1 MPGTRV
7 PARRLLSGAPTATTA
22 LGALALAAVA
32 LGGCAKFDYLPDNPI
47 QGWSPPVVLMHRGG
61 GDDCGS
67 TSTVPCWPNTLPAVL
82 HGFET
87 LDGAEVDIQITV
99 DGTLWLGHD
108 NEVLDCAGNPVG
120 GGQCFQDLHDG
131 DIDAVAYCDGTA
143 SCTPDASN
151 SATCIQ
157 HYVRAEEVFQG
168 ISGVQ
173 PEKMISLDIKGQYC
187 KSLGVEDARH
197 MADEVDRLVRA
208 YDMGYRVMA
217 ETSQLEFLDP
227 IVSKGTPIYT
237 FVVSLGDVD
246 GPLGAAA
253 HRHATGISFKWA
265 PESEP
270 MNASVV
276 AGIHGKGYRIILWTI
291 DAPAD
296 IAAAWASAPDV
307 IETDAPDFFQHVSAT
322 P

>member
-7 PARRLLSGAPTATTA
+7 PARRPLIAAAAVAAAA
-22 LGALALAAVA
+22 LGA
-32 LGGCAKFDYLPDNPI
+32 CAKFDYLPDNPV

-61 GDDCGS
+61 GDDCADLHNP
-67 TSTVPCWPNTLPAVL
+67 TSTVTPPCWANTLPAVL
-82 HGFET
+82 HGFAT
-87 LDGAEVDIQITV
+87 LDGAEVDIQLTS

-108 NEVLDCAGNPVG
+108 NEVYDCAGNPVG
-120 GGQCFQDLHDG
+120 GGACFQDLHDS
-131 DIDAVAYCDGTA
+131 DVDAVAYCDGAA

-151 SATCIQ
+151 AATCIQ
-157 HYVRAEEVFQG
+157 HYVRAEQVFQA

-187 KSLGVEDARH
+187 RSLGVQDAER

-208 YDMGYRVMA
+208 YGMGWRVLA
-217 ETSQLEFLDP
+217 ETSQLAFIDP
-227 IVSKGTPIYT
+227 IVSKGTPVDT

-253 HRHATGISFKWA
+253 TRHAAGISFKWA
-265 PESEP
+265 PSSEP

-276 AGIHGKGYRIILWTI
+276 AGIHQKGYRIILWTI

-307 IETDAPDFFQHVSAT
+307 IETDAPDFFAHVPPA